1 MKRIFPHLAAPV
13 CGLAAGWT
21 VYCALDLLII
31 VGMGLLDQYPRFTPF
46 LAVNLLLAGGTTLA
60 LTFLTLRLWYRHE
73 PRRWPLILYAAEAV
87 AALVVGMHVCATMLA
102 LLRWIF

>member
-21 VYCALDLLII
+21 VYCTLDLLII
-31 VGMGLLDQYPRFTPF
+31 VGMGLDQYPRFTPF

-73 PRRWPLILYAAEAV
+73 PKRWSLILYAAEAA
-87 AALVVGMHVCATMLA
+87 AALVVGMWGCDRVLT
-102 LLRWIF
+102 LLRWAF

>member
-21 VYCALDLLII
+21 VYCTLDLLII
-31 VGMGLLDQYPRFTPF
+31 VGMGLDQYPRFTPF
-46 LAVNLLLAGGTTLA
+46 LAVNLLLAGGVTLV
-60 LTFLTLRLWYRHE
+60 LLGLTLRLWYRYE
-73 PRRWPLILYAAEAV
+73 PKRWPLILYAVEASS
-87 AALVVGMHVCATMLA
+87 ALVAGMYVCETVLA

>member
-1 MKRIFPHLAAPV
+1 MKRTLPHIAASA
-13 CGLAAGWT
+13 CGLFAGWT
-21 VYCALDLLII
+21 TYCLLDLLII

-46 LAVNLLLAGGTTLA
+46 LAVNLLLAGGATLA

-73 PRRWPLILYAAEAV
+73 PKRWPWILYAAEAA

>member
-21 VYCALDLLII
+21 VYCTLDLLII
-31 VGMGLLDQYPRFTPF
+31 VGMGLDQYPRFTPF
-46 LAVNLLLAGGTTLA
+46 LALNVLLAGGITLA
-60 LTFLTLRLWYRHE
+60 LGYLTLRLWYRHE
-73 PRRWPLILYAAEAV
+73 PRRWPLILYAVEAF
-87 AALVVGMHVCATMLA
+87 AALVVGMHVCATVLA